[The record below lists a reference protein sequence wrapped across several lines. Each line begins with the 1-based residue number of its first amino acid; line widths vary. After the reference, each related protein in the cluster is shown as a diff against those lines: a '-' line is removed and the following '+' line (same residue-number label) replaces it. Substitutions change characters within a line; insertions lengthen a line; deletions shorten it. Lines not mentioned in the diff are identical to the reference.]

1 MEVTDKLKLQIY
13 NVYEQLGIRP
23 FMELSGV
30 TEIVINEP
38 GVIYYEENS
47 VWKRHEVEHNHSNTL
62 IEGLGVLLINNVGQS
77 QKFDEHYP
85 MLSLTMPDGE
95 RAQLV
100 RQPAAE
106 Q

>member
-23 FMELSGV
+23 FMELPGV

-47 VWKRHEVEHNHSNTL
+47 VWQRHEVENKNSNTL
-62 IEGLGVLLINNVGQS
+62 IEGLQP
-77 QKFDEHYP
+77 HRAH
-85 MLSLTMPDGE
+85 SLQDRLQHGRIRE
-95 RAQLV
+95 AGAV
-100 RQPAAE
+100 
-106 Q
+106 